1 MYCSLPRSGAVLFTI
16 RTYFAPIPSIIKE
29 PYVPGRLASAVRSWN
44 DDVAKYR
51 GRARYGD
58 VLLEYLDAKHGEQV
72 EAGIVKEDEFEDE
85 EAIQQ
90 GVRKGYPF

>member
-1 MYCSLPRSGAVLFTI
+1 
-16 RTYFAPIPSIIKE
+16 
-29 PYVPGRLASAVRSWN
+29 VPGRLASAVRSWN

-58 VLLEYLDAKHGEQV
+58 VLLEYLDGKHEGQV
-72 EAGIVKEDEFEDE
+72 EAGVVKEDEFEDE

-90 GVRKGYPF
+90 GALKGYPF